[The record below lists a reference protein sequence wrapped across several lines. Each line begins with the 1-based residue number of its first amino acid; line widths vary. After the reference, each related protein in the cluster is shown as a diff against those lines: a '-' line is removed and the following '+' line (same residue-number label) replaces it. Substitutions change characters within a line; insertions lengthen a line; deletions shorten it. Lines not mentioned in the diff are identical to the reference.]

1 VRNELVLQESF
12 LLRNINSINTLLTA
26 TEKKKKVDDVL
37 NQMISPQHWKS
48 SNGDEIEVQ
57 MIHLICCDSMSLI
70 YFVAPYITQTLMF
83 NGASAFNQ
91 VLLLCQ

>member
-1 VRNELVLQESF
+1 VRNELVSQESF

-57 MIHLICCDSMSLI
+57 TVHMNHSTELIRIYQSLDKSK
-70 YFVAPYITQTLMF
+70 VVDQTGKYNVFLY
-83 NGASAFNQ
+83 G
-91 VLLLCQ
+91 VID